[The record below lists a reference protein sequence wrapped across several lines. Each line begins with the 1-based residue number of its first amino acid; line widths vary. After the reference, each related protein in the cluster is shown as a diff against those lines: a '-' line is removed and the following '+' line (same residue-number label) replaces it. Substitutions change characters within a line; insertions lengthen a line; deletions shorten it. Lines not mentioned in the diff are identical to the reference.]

1 MSTTRTDRI
10 GKTSNLLV
18 IQRSIATKSGDKKG
32 KWLQVEQELHIN
44 NEVSLACS
52 AFLQPFRML
61 TPNSCSENSPTL
73 SSPSLLTSKQG
84 FPEGHF
90 VAITTILDGGARV
103 YDDDVVKSHKNVNQ
117 ALAAYKCQPY
127 LLFYKRKKKASRV
140 TIDISSSS
148 DLDLDLA
155 LPFANSFSEIEFL
168 DTTGPTSK
176 DALETTNDILRMEVQ
191 EHKVEKM
198 VDLADADAVE
208 EGDKVHK
215 NQVSW
220 LWTIDT
226 PSI

>member
-1 MSTTRTDRI
+1 M
-10 GKTSNLLV
+10 
-18 IQRSIATKSGDKKG
+18 
-32 KWLQVEQELHIN
+32 
-44 NEVSLACS
+44 
-52 AFLQPFRML
+52 
-61 TPNSCSENSPTL
+61 
-73 SSPSLLTSKQG
+73 
-84 FPEGHF
+84 
-90 VAITTILDGGARV
+90 AITTILDGGARV

-215 NQVSW
+215 NQLLKNRASPETQDLTEQEEPERVTAIFTRVTSKQHPP
-220 LWTIDT
+220 LVALTQ
-226 PSI
+226 